1 MRPSIFLHVKK
12 GLVCTAMLSALVLSG
27 CQLKGDN
34 KAPITPT
41 TPEQISS
48 EVSRYQS
55 IIDSAQ
61 GKPSIDVL
69 RAYISQETLLTE
81 PTARQANIDGTWQML
96 TQMTPN
102 QVDGI
107 GADETTL
114 AGWVDLLDIYLNNRD
129 DAAALKAGVD
139 DWKVRYAEHPAA
151 QTPPNQLMQ
160 STQPPVGKTPKIAL
174 FLPMSGQGKVFGEA
188 IMQGFMDAQKG
199 LPQAPATTATPV
211 STAEPASNND
221 VLDQIYAEV
230 AAATGNSSTA
240 NDTANDNDVVN
251 SSLRIAST
259 PANSQSVKVFDTNG
273 KQLPQLLQQAQSEGF
288 NLVVGPLLKPEVQ
301 AIAQSGSPLSVLAL
315 NELDADKLQPRPN
328 LCYFSLSPE
337 DEAKNAAAHI
347 MADGKRAPLILVPSN
362 DFGQR
367 VAKAFAQEWQ
377 SKGGSTVLMQ
387 SFGSVASLKESIN
400 RGAGIRMTGTP
411 VIVNSQSKAQSIDG
425 QDYPAISQPEPQVG
439 SSDAVDSVYIVAT
452 RDELTLVKPMIE
464 MAISSRQ
471 RPAIYASSRSNQAGN
486 GADYRF
492 EMDGVK
498 FSDIPLLAGANNNLR
513 KQAQQ
518 KLGND
523 YSLLRLYSL
532 GIDAWSLANNYDQL
546 QHNNQFRLQGA
557 SGALT
562 VDNNCVVYRDLPWL
576 QFSQGQIK
584 LAK

>member
-27 CQLKGDN
+27 CQLTGDN
-34 KAPITPT
+34 TVPVTPT

-81 PTARQANIDGTWQML
+81 PTARQANLDGTWQML
-96 TQMTPN
+96 TQMTPD

-129 DAAALKAGVD
+129 DPAALKAGID

-199 LPQAPATTATPV
+199 LPQPPATSAAPAP
-211 STAEPASNND
+211 TAEPTNNND

-230 AAATGNSSTA
+230 AAATGNS
-240 NDTANDNDVVN
+240 NTANDNDVIN
-251 SSLRIAST
+251 SSLSIAAAPT
-259 PANSQSVKVFDTNG
+259 NSQSIKVFDTNG
-273 KQLPQLLQQAQSEGF
+273 KQLSQLLQQAQNEGF
-288 NLVVGPLLKPEVQ
+288 SLVVGPLLKPEVQ

-337 DEAKNAAAHI
+337 DEAKNAAAHM

-411 VIVNSQSKAQSIDG
+411 VIVKSQPKAQSIDG
-425 QDYPAISQPEPQVG
+425 QNYPSISQPEPE
-439 SSDAVDSVYIVAT
+439 VDSSGTVDAVYIVAT

-471 RPAIYASSRSNQAGN
+471 RPDIYASSRSNQAGN

-557 SGALT
+557 SGTLT
-562 VDNNCVVYRDLPWL
+562 VDDHCVVYRDLPWL